1 MKEKMMRKLLVP
13 LVLMMAGA
21 AIAAPDVL
29 ADPPTITPAPSSD
42 YTDTTSCAAFH
53 VSVHF
58 TVNGDTAKTF
68 ASGTTI
74 ITGPLFAEYSANG
87 KSVTLNISGPGR
99 LTVSNGSVLII
110 LHGVGA
116 GPLLTPTGIVL
127 AYTAGP
133 VSVVS
138 TSPLE
143 GVLEHGTVLPN
154 ICDALA
160 P

>member
-1 MKEKMMRKLLVP
+1 MMRKLLV
-13 LVLMMAGA
+13 LLMAMTAGA
-21 AIAAPDVL
+21 AAAAPDVF
-29 ADPPTITPAPSSD
+29 ADPPTVTPSPATD
-42 YTDTTSCAAFH
+42 YVDMTSCAFP

-58 TVNGDTAKTF
+58 TVNGETAKTF
-68 ASGTTI
+68 TSGTTI

-87 KSVTLNISGPGR
+87 KSITLNISGPGTV
-99 LTVSNGSVLII
+99 TVSNGSVLII

-116 GPLLTPTGIVL
+116 GPLVTPNGVVL

-143 GVLEHGTVLPN
+143 GVLEHGTVLLN